1 MWRSF
6 VKVLGSFGSLK
17 ILVIIYNIVFI
28 ILSIY
33 GAMSQ
38 NKSTPRIVLDPL
50 GGKYSLLFGL
60 G

>member
-28 ILSIY
+28 ILRIY

-38 NKSTPRIVLDPL
+38 NKSTPWIVLDPH